1 MKGRKKTKF
10 FIYDVISVPKLLK
23 KIVAAKIIC
32 YKTDLWYSWT
42 KMSTLLNWFSLLIS
56 NTSWAKFLKINCKWM
71 KITTMRC
78 CITKYPL
85 VCKWD
90 GNLRVI
96 WCDAVVSFLWLDRDW
111 RAPLGFPWGW
121 FYPVG
126 HVMDFL
132 LQWKTSDP
140 YVCFALHMYMY
151 QKDAYQRLANLPY

>member
-1 MKGRKKTKF
+1 MPRLLKIDNRCKTNLLQNGLMLLMNNTVNTFKLCKTK
-10 FIYDVISVPKLLK
+10 SV
-23 KIVAAKIIC
+23 
-32 YKTDLWYSWT
+32 
-42 KMSTLLNWFSLLIS
+42 LIS
-56 NTSWAKFLKINCKWM
+56 NTSWAKFTKINYKWM
-71 KITTMRC
+71 KITTLGC

-111 RAPLGFPWGW
+111 RAPLGFPWGG

-140 YVCFALHMYMY
+140 YVCFALHMHIWLNCYCWGNSSIL
-151 QKDAYQRLANLPY
+151 KGRFSKWF

>member
-1 MKGRKKTKF
+1 MNERQKHKKKF
-10 FIYDVISVPKLLK
+10 FIYYIIFVASLLKMNNRWKTHLLQNKLVLLMNNTANTLKLCKTKSFLISNISWAKLLK
-23 KIVAAKIIC
+23 
-32 YKTDLWYSWT
+32 
-42 KMSTLLNWFSLLIS
+42 
-56 NTSWAKFLKINCKWM
+56 INYKWM
-71 KITTMRC
+71 KITRMGC

-140 YVCFALHMYMY
+140 YV
-151 QKDAYQRLANLPY
+151 